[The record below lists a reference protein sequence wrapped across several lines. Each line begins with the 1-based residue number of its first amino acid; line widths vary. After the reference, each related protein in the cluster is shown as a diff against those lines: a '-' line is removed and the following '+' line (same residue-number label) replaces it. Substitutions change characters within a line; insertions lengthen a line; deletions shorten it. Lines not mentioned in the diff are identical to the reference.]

1 MNLVSQYFENSYEIK
16 AKTLNTLVIENTE
29 HFANFLRTLI
39 EVSNKGSEEI
49 ELIDDYK
56 KIDISK
62 TTDIIFDLFNIEANA
77 APILKKLY
85 TELEEDLCSEDM
97 YIKKLEMESAVA
109 NIVDELTYRSRFSL
123 KSDEINY
130 QNFFKALSVEFDYEK
145 TSILDRLIEYIKVSS
160 ELLNKK
166 LFIIVNLDS
175 FLTEEDIVELSKF
188 LCYNEIRVL
197 ALQNKITRQVRTCEH
212 LRIIDQDLCEI

>member
-39 EVSNKGSEEI
+39 EVSNKESEEI

-77 APILKKLY
+77 APILKN
-85 TELEEDLCSEDM
+85 S
-97 YIKKLEMESAVA
+97 IQ
-109 NIVDELTYRSRFSL
+109 SL
-123 KSDEINY
+123 K
-130 QNFFKALSVEFDYEK
+130 K
-145 TSILDRLIEYIKVSS
+145 TYV
-160 ELLNKK
+160 
-166 LFIIVNLDS
+166 
-175 FLTEEDIVELSKF
+175 
-188 LCYNEIRVL
+188 
-197 ALQNKITRQVRTCEH
+197 QRTC
-212 LRIIDQDLCEI
+212 I

>member
-1 MNLVSQYFENSYEIK
+1 MNLVSQYLENSYEIK
-16 AKTLNTLVIENTE
+16 AKALNTLVIENTE

-39 EVSNKGSEEI
+39 EVSNKESEEI

-56 KIDISK
+56 KLDISK

-77 APILKKLY
+77 AAILKKLY

-109 NIVDELTYRSRFSL
+109 NIVDELTYRSRFSI

-130 QNFFKALSVEFDYEK
+130 QNLFKALSVEFDYEK
-145 TSILDRLIEYIKVSS
+145 TSILDRLTEYIKVSS

-175 FLTEEDIVELSKF
+175 FLTEEDLLELSKF
-188 LCYNEIRVL
+188 LCYNEIKLL
-197 ALQNKITRQVRTCEH
+197 ALQNTITREVKTCEN

>member
-1 MNLVSQYFENSYEIK
+1 MNLVSEQFENSFEIK
-16 AKTLNTLVIENTE
+16 SKTLNTLVIEDTRN
-29 HFANFLRTLI
+29 FANFIRTLI
-39 EVSNKGSEEI
+39 EVSNKESEEI
-49 ELIDDYK
+49 ELIDNYK
-56 KIDISK
+56 KLDVSK

-77 APILKKLY
+77 ATILKKLY

-97 YIKKLEMESAVA
+97 YIKKIEMESTIA
-109 NIVDELTYRSRFSL
+109 NIVDELAYRSRFSL

-130 QNFFKALSVEFDYEK
+130 QNFFKALLVEFDYE
-145 TSILDRLIEYIKVSS
+145 TASILDRLIEYIKASS

-175 FLTEEDIVELSKF
+175 FLTDEELLELTNF
-188 LCYNEIRVL
+188 LCYNEIKLL
-197 ALQNKITRQVRTCEH
+197 ALQNKITREVKACEH

>member
-16 AKTLNTLVIENTE
+16 AKTLNTLVIESTE

-39 EVSNKGSEEI
+39 DVINKESEEI

-62 TTDIIFDLFNIEANA
+62 TTDIIFDIFNIEANA
-77 APILKKLY
+77 AAILKKLY

-97 YIKKLEMESAVA
+97 YIKKLEMESTVA
-109 NIVDELTYRSRFSL
+109 NLVDELTYRSRFSL

-130 QNFFKALSVEFDYEK
+130 QNFFKALSLEFDYEK

-166 LFIIVNLDS
+166 LFIIVNLDI
-175 FLTEEDIVELSKF
+175 FLTKEDLVELSKF
-188 LCYNEIRVL
+188 LCYNEIKVL
-197 ALQNKITRQVRTCEH
+197 ALQNKITRQVRTCEN

>member
-1 MNLVSQYFENSYEIK
+1 MNLVSQYLENSYEIK
-16 AKTLNTLVIENTE
+16 VKTLNTLVIEDTE
-29 HFANFLRTLI
+29 HFTNFLRTLI
-39 EVSNKGSEEI
+39 EVSNKESEEI
-49 ELIDDYK
+49 ELIDDYDK
-56 KIDISK
+56 LDISK

-77 APILKKLY
+77 GTILKKLY

-97 YIKKLEMESAVA
+97 YIKKLEMESVIA

-130 QNFFKALSVEFDYEK
+130 QNFFKALSVEFDYE
-145 TSILDRLIEYIKVSS
+145 TASILDRLIEYIKASS

-175 FLTEEDIVELSKF
+175 FLTDEELLELTNF
-188 LCYNEIRVL
+188 LCYNEIKLL
-197 ALQNKITRQVRTCEH
+197 ALQNKITREVKACEH

>member
-1 MNLVSQYFENSYEIK
+1 MNLVSQYLENSYEIK
-16 AKTLNTLVIENTE
+16 AKTLNTLVIEDTE
-29 HFANFLRTLI
+29 HFTNFLRTLI
-39 EVSNKGSEEI
+39 EVSNKESEEI
-49 ELIDDYK
+49 ELIDDYDK
-56 KIDISK
+56 LDISK

-77 APILKKLY
+77 GTILKKLY

-97 YIKKLEMESAVA
+97 YIKKLEMESVIA
-109 NIVDELTYRSRFSL
+109 NIVDELAYRSRFSL

-130 QNFFKALSVEFDYEK
+130 QNFFKALLVEFDYEK
-145 TSILDRLIEYIKVSS
+145 TSILDRLTEYIKVSS

-175 FLTEEDIVELSKF
+175 FLTEEDLLELSNF
-188 LCYNEIRVL
+188 LCYNEIKLL
-197 ALQNKITRQVRTCEH
+197 ALQNKITREVKACEH

>member
-16 AKTLNTLVIENTE
+16 AKTLNTLVIESTE

-39 EVSNKGSEEI
+39 DVINKESEEI

-62 TTDIIFDLFNIEANA
+62 TTDIIFDIFNIEANA
-77 APILKKLY
+77 AAILKKLY

-97 YIKKLEMESAVA
+97 YIKKLEMESTVA
-109 NIVDELTYRSRFSL
+109 NLVDELTYRSRFSL

-130 QNFFKALSVEFDYEK
+130 QNFFKALSLEFDYEK

-175 FLTEEDIVELSKF
+175 FLTKEDLVELSKF
-188 LCYNEIRVL
+188 LCYNEIKVL
-197 ALQNKITRQVRTCEH
+197 ALQNKITRQVRTCEN

>member
-1 MNLVSQYFENSYEIK
+1 MNLVSEQFENSFEIK
-16 AKTLNTLVIENTE
+16 SKTLNTLVIEDTRN
-29 HFANFLRTLI
+29 FANFIRTLI
-39 EVSNKGSEEI
+39 EVSNKESEEI

-56 KIDISK
+56 KLDISK

-77 APILKKLY
+77 GTILKKLY

-97 YIKKLEMESAVA
+97 YIKKIEMESIIA
-109 NIVDELTYRSRFSL
+109 NIVDELAYRSRFSL

-145 TSILDRLIEYIKVSS
+145 TSILDRLTEYIKVSS

-166 LFIIVNLDS
+166 LFIVVNLDS
-175 FLTEEDIVELSKF
+175 FLTEEDLLELSNF
-188 LCYNEIRVL
+188 LCYNEIKLL
-197 ALQNKITRQVRTCEH
+197 ALQNKITREVKDCEH

>member
-1 MNLVSQYFENSYEIK
+1 MNLVSEQFENSFEIK
-16 AKTLNTLVIENTE
+16 SKTLNTLVIEDTRN
-29 HFANFLRTLI
+29 FANFIRTLI
-39 EVSNKGSEEI
+39 EVSNKESEEI
-49 ELIDDYK
+49 ELIDNYK
-56 KIDISK
+56 KLDVSK

-77 APILKKLY
+77 ATILKKLY

-97 YIKKLEMESAVA
+97 YIKKIEMESTIA
-109 NIVDELTYRSRFSL
+109 NIVDELAYRSRFSL

-130 QNFFKALSVEFDYEK
+130 QNFFKALLVEFDYEK
-145 TSILDRLIEYIKVSS
+145 TSILDRLTEYIKVSS

-175 FLTEEDIVELSKF
+175 FLTEEDLLELSNF
-188 LCYNEIRVL
+188 LCYNEIKLL
-197 ALQNKITRQVRTCEH
+197 ALQNKITREVKACEH